1 MQDEYRNSVINV
13 VLSRKLV
20 RETKMFILQNQL
32 DIPLKTFVEQAITEK
47 IKKMEYF
54 LSQDLTRILLTLGI

>member
-20 RETKMFILQNQL
+20 RETKMFMLKNQL
-32 DIPLKTFVEQAITEK
+32 DIPLKSFVEQAIEEK
-47 IKKMEYF
+47 IKKMDEGV
-54 LSQDLTRILLTLGI
+54 DKE

>member
-47 IKKMEYF
+47 IKKMDEGV
-54 LSQDLTRILLTLGI
+54 DKV

>member
-1 MQDEYRNSVINV
+1 MQDEYRNIVINV

-47 IKKMEYF
+47 IKKMDEGV
-54 LSQDLTRILLTLGI
+54 DKV

>member
-20 RETKMFILQNQL
+20 RETKMFMLKNQL
-32 DIPLKTFVEQAITEK
+32 DIPLKNFVEQAIIEK
-47 IKKMEYF
+47 IKKMDEGV
-54 LSQDLTRILLTLGI
+54 DTE

>member
-20 RETKMFILQNQL
+20 RETKMFMLKNQL
-32 DIPLKTFVEQAITEK
+32 DIPLKTFVEQAIIEK
-47 IKKMEYF
+47 IKKMDEGV
-54 LSQDLTRILLTLGI
+54 DKE

>member
-20 RETKMFILQNQL
+20 RETKMFMLQNQL
-32 DIPLKTFVEQAITEK
+32 DIPLKSFVEQAIEEK
-47 IKKMEYF
+47 IKKMDEGV
-54 LSQDLTRILLTLGI
+54 DRK

>member
-32 DIPLKTFVEQAITEK
+32 DIPLKTFVEQAIVEK
-47 IKKMEYF
+47 IKKMDEGV
-54 LSQDLTRILLTLGI
+54 DK

>member
-20 RETKMFILQNQL
+20 RETKMFMLQNQL
-32 DIPLKTFVEQAITEK
+32 DMPLKSFVEQAIEEK
-47 IKKMEYF
+47 IKKMDEGVD
-54 LSQDLTRILLTLGI
+54 SK

>member
-20 RETKMFILQNQL
+20 RETKMFMLKNQL
-32 DIPLKTFVEQAITEK
+32 DIPLKTFVEQAIIEK
-47 IKKMEYF
+47 IKNMDEGV
-54 LSQDLTRILLTLGI
+54 DTE

>member
-20 RETKMFILQNQL
+20 RETKMFMLQNQL
-32 DIPLKTFVEQAITEK
+32 DMPLKSFVEQAIEEK
-47 IKKMEYF
+47 IKKMDEGV
-54 LSQDLTRILLTLGI
+54 DRK

>member
-20 RETKMFILQNQL
+20 RETKMFMLKNQL
-32 DIPLKTFVEQAITEK
+32 DIPLKTFVEQAIIEK
-47 IKKMEYF
+47 IKKMDEGV
-54 LSQDLTRILLTLGI
+54 DTE

>member
-47 IKKMEYF
+47 IKKIDEGV
-54 LSQDLTRILLTLGI
+54 DKV

>member
-20 RETKMFILQNQL
+20 RETKMFMLQNQL
-32 DIPLKTFVEQAITEK
+32 DIPLKSFVEQAIEEK
-47 IKKMEYF
+47 IKKMDEGVD
-54 LSQDLTRILLTLGI
+54 SK

>member
-20 RETKMFILQNQL
+20 RETKMFMLQNQL
-32 DIPLKTFVEQAITEK
+32 DMPLKSFVEQAIEEK
-47 IKKMEYF
+47 IKKMDEGV
-54 LSQDLTRILLTLGI
+54 DKV